1 MSARVFTFDQFTD
14 LHDQA
19 KASPRLRQH
28 LNIHASHEAPFQ
40 RLFIAF
46 GLDSYVRPHRH
57 HLAPKDETLV
67 AVQGLLG
74 VLVFDD
80 AGQVV
85 QQFKLGTQSHSG
97 PDVGPVVDMPAG
109 TWHTVLAL
117 TPDAV
122 LLEGKAGPFDPQGP
136 REFADWAPEEGT
148 DEALALLRQWRELF
162 AGSHGAA
169 KFSASS
175 SGMANVVTGKFR
187 GSKIAAPTSFTPQ
200 ALKRWESIPGEI
212 RQRLLRNVWCGG
224 CGISVTITHFT
235 GRIERGDLILTGQC
249 NQCHGEVARVIEG
262 A

>member
-1 MSARVFTFDQFTD
+1 MSARAFTFNQFVD
-14 LHDQA
+14 LHGQA

-57 HLAPKDETLV
+57 HLVPKDETLI
-67 AVQGLLG
+67 AAQGLLG

-85 QQFKLGTQSHSG
+85 QQLKLGTELHAAPG
-97 PDVGPVVDMPAG
+97 VGPVVDMPAG

-148 DEALALLRQWRELF
+148 AEALVMLLEWRGLF
-162 AGSHGAA
+162 EDA
-169 KFSASS
+169 
-175 SGMANVVTGKFR
+175 
-187 GSKIAAPTSFTPQ
+187 
-200 ALKRWESIPGEI
+200 
-212 RQRLLRNVWCGG
+212 
-224 CGISVTITHFT
+224 
-235 GRIERGDLILTGQC
+235 
-249 NQCHGEVARVIEG
+249 
-262 A
+262 

>member
-1 MSARVFTFDQFTD
+1 MSARVFTFDQFTH

-46 GLDSYVRPHRH
+46 GLDNYVRPHRH
-57 HLAPKDETLV
+57 HLVPKDETLV

-74 VLVFDD
+74 VLVFDE

-85 QQFKLGTQSHSG
+85 QQFKLGTQSHAG

-122 LLEGKAGPFDPQGP
+122 NAALRKYL
-136 REFADWAPEEGT
+136 RADG
-148 DEALALLRQWRELF
+148 
-162 AGSHGAA
+162 
-169 KFSASS
+169 FSTA
-175 SGMANVVTGKFR
+175 
-187 GSKIAAPTSFTPQ
+187 
-200 ALKRWESIPGEI
+200 
-212 RQRLLRNVWCGG
+212 
-224 CGISVTITHFT
+224 
-235 GRIERGDLILTGQC
+235 
-249 NQCHGEVARVIEG
+249 VAV
-262 A
+262 

>member
-1 MSARVFTFDQFTD
+1 MISARIFTFEQFTG
-14 LHDQA
+14 LHDRA

-40 RLFIAF
+40 RLFVAF

-57 HLAPKDETLV
+57 HLVSKDETLV

-85 QQFKLGTQSHSG
+85 QQFKLGTQNHAG
-97 PDVGPVVDMPAG
+97 PGVGPVVDMPAG

-117 TPDAV
+117 RPDAV

-148 DEALALLRQWRELF
+148 TEARALLGLWRSLF
-162 AGSHGAA
+162 DAP
-169 KFSASS
+169 KF
-175 SGMANVVTGKFR
+175 
-187 GSKIAAPTSFTPQ
+187 
-200 ALKRWESIPGEI
+200 
-212 RQRLLRNVWCGG
+212 
-224 CGISVTITHFT
+224 
-235 GRIERGDLILTGQC
+235 
-249 NQCHGEVARVIEG
+249 
-262 A
+262 

>member
-1 MSARVFTFDQFTD
+1 MNARVFTFDQFTD

-19 KASPRLRQH
+19 KDSPRLRQH

-57 HLAPKDETLV
+57 HLVPKDETLI

-74 VLVFDD
+74 MLVFDN

-85 QQFKLGTQSHSG
+85 QQFKFGTQSHAG
-97 PDVGPVVDMPAG
+97 PGVGPVVDIPAG

-148 DEALALLRQWRELF
+148 HEALALLRQWRECFQDGL
-162 AGSHGAA
+162 S
-169 KFSASS
+169 
-175 SGMANVVTGKFR
+175 
-187 GSKIAAPTSFTPQ
+187 
-200 ALKRWESIPGEI
+200 
-212 RQRLLRNVWCGG
+212 
-224 CGISVTITHFT
+224 
-235 GRIERGDLILTGQC
+235 
-249 NQCHGEVARVIEG
+249 
-262 A
+262 

>member
-1 MSARVFTFDQFTD
+1 MSARVFTFDQFAG

-40 RLFIAF
+40 RLLIAF

-57 HLAPKDETLV
+57 NLVPKDETLV

-85 QQFKLGTQSHSG
+85 QQFKLGTQSHAG
-97 PDVGPVVDMPAG
+97 PDIGPVVDMPAG

-148 DEALALLRQWRELF
+148 DEALALLREWRSLF
-162 AGSHGAA
+162 G
-169 KFSASS
+169 
-175 SGMANVVTGKFR
+175 
-187 GSKIAAPTSFTPQ
+187 
-200 ALKRWESIPGEI
+200 
-212 RQRLLRNVWCGG
+212 
-224 CGISVTITHFT
+224 
-235 GRIERGDLILTGQC
+235 
-249 NQCHGEVARVIEG
+249 
-262 A
+262 

>member
-1 MSARVFTFDQFTD
+1 MSARVFSFDHFTG

-28 LNIHASHEAPFQ
+28 LNIHASHAAPFQ

-57 HLAPKDETLV
+57 HLVPKDETLV

-74 VLVFDD
+74 LLGVLVFDN
-80 AGQVV
+80 AGQIV
-85 QQFKLGTQSHSG
+85 QQFKLGTQSHAG

-136 REFADWAPEEGT
+136 REFAYWAPEEGT
-148 DEALALLRQWRELF
+148 DEALVLLQ
-162 AGSHGAA
+162 
-169 KFSASS
+169 
-175 SGMANVVTGKFR
+175 
-187 GSKIAAPTSFTPQ
+187 Q
-200 ALKRWESIPGEI
+200 
-212 RQRLLRNVWCGG
+212 LR
-224 CGISVTITHFT
+224 
-235 GRIERGDLILTGQC
+235 
-249 NQCHGEVARVIEG
+249 ARFG
-262 A
+262 HA

>member
-1 MSARVFTFDQFTD
+1 MSVRVFTFDQFTD

-28 LNIHASHEAPFQ
+28 QNIHASHEAPFQ

-57 HLAPKDETLV
+57 HLVPKDETLV

-85 QQFKLGTQSHSG
+85 QQFKLGTQSHAAPG
-97 PDVGPVVDMPAG
+97 VGPVVDMPAG

-122 LLEGKAGPFDPQGP
+122 LLEGKAGPFDPKGP
-136 REFADWAPEEGT
+136 REFADWAPEEGA
-148 DEALALLRQWRELF
+148 DEALALLREWRSLF
-162 AGSHGAA
+162 G
-169 KFSASS
+169 
-175 SGMANVVTGKFR
+175 
-187 GSKIAAPTSFTPQ
+187 
-200 ALKRWESIPGEI
+200 
-212 RQRLLRNVWCGG
+212 
-224 CGISVTITHFT
+224 
-235 GRIERGDLILTGQC
+235 
-249 NQCHGEVARVIEG
+249 VIK
-262 A
+262 AD